1 MMQIV
6 LNEREWITTA
16 LENNDLGGRPLYA
29 VQIYARY
36 LIEGGCGKSEAR
48 KKISEMLLRYDS
60 SINLFDWDGTIE
72 YAIRHAGDRKLIEVN
87 GVNVTESEINKI
99 KSVDGPLRQRLLF
112 TVLCLSKYYYL
123 VSEKCDYWFKI
134 DAKDLFNM
142 ANVVV
147 SNTKRGLMLN
157 DLIEAGMIAKG
168 RRVDS
173 VSYRSNFIDDD
184 SPTIISVDDF
194 RNLGF
199 RYESISSNEYIT
211 CDECGLLVRRKGR
224 RQKYCKECAKR
235 MDRQHAL
242 ERYYNSVA

>member
-1 MMQIV
+1 MRQIV

-36 LIEGGCGKSEAR
+36 LIEDGCGKSEAR

-112 TVLCLSKYYYL
+112 TVLCLSKYYYS